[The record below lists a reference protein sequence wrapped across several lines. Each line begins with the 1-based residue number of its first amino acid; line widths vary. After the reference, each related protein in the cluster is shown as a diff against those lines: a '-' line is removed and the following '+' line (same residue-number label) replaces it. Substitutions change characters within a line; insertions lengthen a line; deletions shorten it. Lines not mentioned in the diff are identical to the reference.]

1 MHWSTVSRTVLGM
14 AGVVLVGYLLNRG
27 VYVGSNTML
36 NTASG
41 LLVYEKRCHYL
52 YLNGVRDIHI
62 NASLDEAGYPTHVLP
77 AARKLRPAS
86 APLPRHSSRARIPVG
101 H

>member
-1 MHWSTVSRTVLGM
+1 MHWSTVSRAVLGL

-27 VYVGSNTML
+27 VYVGSITML

-62 NASLDEAGYPTHVLP
+62 NASLDEEGT
-77 AARKLRPAS
+77 RRTFC
-86 APLPRHSSRARIPVG
+86 PLVG
-101 H
+101 N